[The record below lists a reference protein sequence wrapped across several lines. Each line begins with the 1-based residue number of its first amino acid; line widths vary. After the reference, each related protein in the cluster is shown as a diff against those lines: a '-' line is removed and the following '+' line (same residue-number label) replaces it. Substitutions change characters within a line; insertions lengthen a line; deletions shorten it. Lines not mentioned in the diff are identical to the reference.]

1 MDIQKINWSNRNE
14 VLKAV
19 KENGLYIVYAASEFK
34 KDKEILLE
42 AIGSNSEAIREVDK
56 SFLGDKEFMLEAVK
70 RSNSAKNFRIDACP
84 LIYASD
90 ELKQDKEFV
99 LEVVRQRGSALQY
112 AEYFKNDKDVVIEA
126 VRKNGFALEDVDKTL
141 KGDKDVVIEAVK
153 KSGYALMYASPEL
166 KNDKEIVMTALKQIR
181 KEIDEVVEAEEFV
194 NSALNEI
201 IEDTDKMNEVGEFLE
216 EDRTFEFDCIGEQLL
231 QDEEFMKEAEKIMQ
245 GKPVERQHTAEEIA
259 EGISPQKT
267 DIDSVAKEMI
277 EEQTIEK
284 DIEVK

>member
-99 LEVVRQRGSALQY
+99 LEVVRQNGSTLKY
-112 AEYFKNDKDVVIEA
+112 TDYFKQDKEVVLEA
-126 VRKNGFALEDVDKTL
+126 VRGNGFALEYAAEELRGNKE
-141 KGDKDVVIEAVK
+141 VVLEAVQ

-166 KNDKEIVMTALKQIR
+166 KNDKEIVMTALNQIR
-181 KEIDEVVEAEEFV
+181 
-194 NSALNEI
+194 
-201 IEDTDKMNEVGEFLE
+201 EDTDRAIEAGEISE
-216 EDRTFEFDCIGEQLL
+216 ESREFSLYDIGENLME
-231 QDEEFMKEAEKIMQ
+231 DEEFMKEAEKIMK
-245 GKPVERQHTAEEIA
+245 GEIPERQHSAEEIA